1 MSKDIFLLSGWM
13 KMFKNA
19 VLLIYF
25 YGFLTQ
31 VGNGQFIVEQDGIFL
46 ASTDDSNVG
55 DCRFPDRL
63 SLNMTSVA
71 VPRQNISYNLIRI
84 QPPQAITVYRQGKLR
99 SNMVENH
106 SSTYKSILEDAHF
119 IFDCSEKSRAKVS
132 GMILSDGE
140 EYAVYP
146 FKHAF
151 PSPNG
156 TLVVHMQRL
165 HTARPGVVTHDYVK
179 SEKSRLL
186 QIPDVTVS
194 RVRRSNDV
202 IHDVTTF
209 TVDVL
214 AIVDPKVFQRW
225 MSLYKGLS
233 PEETA
238 TKSYYEIQNYYTH
251 VFHGVDLRFGT
262 LGFPDFRISVRLS
275 GLVILQEDILADA
288 VNETE
293 TSGDTRDADV
303 ALKHFRDWAANA
315 SLPYSDHTV
324 LLTGYDLYKTSA
336 DGSRVAHTSGLA
348 YIGTLCSEDSL
359 SVVEEPGG
367 FQGVGTVAH
376 EIGHSLGAL
385 HDGENNTC
393 RSEDRYI
400 MAVSGS
406 GPSSEAAV
414 TNGWFFS
421 NCSQQYFRHHIAE
434 LMSNDQTCLLGSPST
449 ETAIIPDAN
458 FRLPT
463 DPGHSGDLE
472 LPGQAYD
479 PDQQCRLIWGDGSYL
494 CRGAEFGNA
503 STLCQAMYCRDP
515 SSPTDCVLHTA
526 ARGTSCGHKRWC
538 VHGECEFS
546 NEAPEFR
553 DSCVLGDQP
562 GPAFNSMTCAE
573 LADQWPAYCY
583 QDKVRA
589 RCCRSCSAIATPI
602 RNCAYGDRIQGCRPW
617 HCTHTTGASSSIL
630 TDCCHTCQTGKHLNP
645 THFTPMEE
653 KVAKDSTTKTPIVP
667 QNRSCDD
674 VNVVSNGI
682 NCPRY
687 IDIHGSHV
695 CYTPVVATKCCKS
708 CTDIRVDIE
717 GCAYGDKVPS
727 LCVLVANLTDHQCA
741 QHSGPCCKTCR
752 TMTTP
757 LPELNRALRHHNLTY
772 CVYLSLILLFL

>member
-31 VGNGQFIVEQDGIFL
+31 VGNGQYIVEQDGIFL
-46 ASTDDSNVG
+46 ASIDDSNVG

-99 SNMVENH
+99 SNMVKNH
-106 SSTYKSILEDAHF
+106 SSTYKSTLEDARF
-119 IFDCSEKSRAKVS
+119 IFDCSEKSKIKVS

-151 PSPNG
+151 PSHNG
-156 TLVVHMQRL
+156 TLVVHVQRL
-165 HTARPGVVTHDYVK
+165 HTARPGVVTHDYVR

-194 RVRRSNDV
+194 RVRRSND
-202 IHDVTTF
+202 
-209 TVDVL
+209 
-214 AIVDPKVFQRW
+214 
-225 MSLYKGLS
+225 
-233 PEETA
+233 
-238 TKSYYEIQNYYTH
+238 
-251 VFHGVDLRFGT
+251 
-262 LGFPDFRISVRLS
+262 
-275 GLVILQEDILADA
+275 EDILADA

-293 TSGDTRDADV
+293 TPGDTRDADV
-303 ALKHFRDWAANA
+303 ALTHFRDWAANA

-324 LLTGYDLYKTSA
+324 LFTGYDLYKTSA

-434 LMSNDQTCLLGSPST
+434 LMS
-449 ETAIIPDAN
+449 
-458 FRLPT
+458 
-463 DPGHSGDLE
+463 GDLE

-515 SSPTDCVLHTA
+515 SSPTDCALHTA

-546 NEAPEFR
+546 NEAPNFR

-653 KVAKDSTTKTPIVP
+653 KVAKDSTTKTLVP

-757 LPELNRALRHHNLTY
+757 LPELNRFSKT
-772 CVYLSLILLFL
+772 